1 MITKETKIVNA
12 YGIHCRPSAVIL
24 DEVSKFEDNSI
35 SISTPNGDCDL
46 SSIIALLALGLKEH
60 DLISINVDGP
70 DAEKVADEM
79 VELFQRD
86 FDFKR

>member
-1 MITKETKIVNA
+1 MITKEATIVNA

-24 DEVSKFEDNSI
+24 DEVSKFKDHAI

-46 SSIIALLALGLKEH
+46 SSIIALLALGLKEGDH
-60 DLISINVDGP
+60 ITIKVEGE
-70 DAEKVADEM
+70 DAEAVADQM

>member
-1 MITKETKIVNA
+1 MVTKEAKIINA

-24 DEVSKFEDNSI
+24 DEVAKYDGHTI

-46 SSIIALLALGLKEH
+46 SSIIALLALGLKE
-60 DLISINVDGP
+60 DDCITIRVDGP
-70 DAEKVADEM
+70 EEESVAEQM

>member
-1 MITKETKIVNA
+1 MITKQAKILNA

-24 DEVSKFEDNSI
+24 DEVSKFEGYSI

-46 SSIIALLALGLKEH
+46 SSIIALLALGLKEG
-60 DLISINVDGP
+60 DVITINVDGP
-70 DAEKVADEM
+70 DAETVGDQM

>member
-1 MITKETKIVNA
+1 MITKEAKILNA

-24 DEVSKFEDNSI
+24 DEVSQFEDNTI

-46 SSIIALLALGLKEH
+46 SSIIALLALGLQEN
-60 DLISINVDGP
+60 DVISITVDGP
-70 DAEKVADEM
+70 NAETVADQM
-79 VELFQRD
+79 IDLFQRD

>member
-1 MITKETKIVNA
+1 MITKEAKILNA

-24 DEVSKFEDNSI
+24 DEVSKFEANEI

-46 SSIIALLALGLKEH
+46 SSIIALLALGLKADDVIVIKVE
-60 DLISINVDGP
+60 GA
-70 DAEKVADEM
+70 DAEMVADQM
-79 VELFQRD
+79 VDLFQRD